1 MYQITRGYKQGRAVM
16 FYDIAAIDGSCARQL
31 VPKDEVVKMCND
43 GEIGNAKIQWWEGK
57 AIVRVA
63 NKNFPLVKLNSDGSI
78 IATEHSI
85 RTTTKEHRTTLVSN
99 GVTTKSKVIGKINAK
114 KASKADTKFDVSKL
128 DYNTVEK
135 NNLNGIKTF
144 GELFDAIATD
154 LKLSDIE
161 KYKKEMSVK
170 LDMDRSI
177 TSVGYESLAIIRSSM
192 TSYIMNMVYE
202 QINEA
207 YAKWF

>member
-31 VPKDEVVKMCND
+31 VPKDEVVKMCNG
-43 GEIGNAKIQWWEGK
+43 GEIGNAKIQMWEGK

-63 NKNFPLVKLNSDGSI
+63 NKNFPLVKLNSDGSTV
-78 IATEHSI
+78 ATEHSV
-85 RTTTKEHRTTLVSN
+85 RTTTKEHRTTSVSN
-99 GVTTKSKVIGKINAK
+99 GVTTKAKVIGKINVK
-114 KASKADTKFDVSKL
+114 RASKADTKFDVSKL

-170 LDMDRSI
+170 LDMDRAI